1 MKGVSHLRDSAADAD
16 RCCTCIARNENY
28 MNEVTEMFSKVT
40 EDIYYVGVND
50 HDIDLFE
57 GQYDVPNGMAYNS
70 YVVMDDKV
78 TVFDTVDAHFKDEW
92 LGNLAEVL
100 GDRTPDYLIV
110 QHMEP
115 DHSANIAAFAEQY
128 PETKIVANAMTF
140 NMMKQFFGTD
150 FADRK
155 VMVKDGESL
164 STGKHTFTFVF
175 APMVHWPEV
184 MVTYDSTD
192 KVLFS
197 ADGFGKFGALDVE
210 EEWAC
215 EARRYYI
222 GIVGKYGMMVQ
233 KLLAKAATLDIQ
245 IICPLHGPIL
255 KENLGYYLDLYNTWS
270 SYGVE
275 TEGTVIAYTSVY
287 GHTKAAVELLAE
299 KLKEEGCPN
308 VVVNDL
314 ARCDMAE
321 AVEDAFRYGK
331 LVLATTTYNAEIFP
345 FMRDFL
351 AEITERG
358 YQNRKVA
365 FIENGTWAPTAAK
378 IMKAAFDKCANIT
391 FADTTVTI
399 KSAMTP
405 ANEEEIAALAK
416 EMK

>member
-1 MKGVSHLRDSAADAD
+1 
-16 RCCTCIARNENY
+16 
-28 MNEVTEMFSKVT
+28 MFSKVT

-50 HDIDLFE
+50 HQIDLFE
-57 GQYDVPNGMAYNS
+57 GQYVVPNGMAYNS
-70 YVVMDDKV
+70 YVVMDEKI
-78 TVFDTVDAHFKDEW
+78 TVFDTVDAHFTDEW
-92 LGNLAEVL
+92 MGNLAEVL

-115 DHSANIAAFAEQY
+115 DHSANIANFAAKY
-128 PETKIVANAMTF
+128 PEAKIVANAMTF

-155 VMVKDGESL
+155 VMVKDGETL

-222 GIVGKYGMMVQ
+222 GIVGKFGIMVQ
-233 KLLAKAATLDIQ
+233 KLLKKAAALDIQ
-245 IICPLHGPIL
+245 IICPLHGPVL
-255 KENLGYYLDLYNTWS
+255 TENLGYYLDLYNTWS

-275 TEGTVIAYTSVY
+275 SEGTVIAYTSVY
-287 GHTKAAVELLAE
+287 GHTKAAVELLAQ
-299 KLKEEGCPN
+299 KLTEEGCPK

-331 LVLATTTYNAEIFP
+331 LVLATTTYNADIFP

-378 IMKAAFDKCANIT
+378 TMKAAFDKCANIT

-399 KSAMTP
+399 KSAMNE
-405 ANEEEIAALAK
+405 ANKEQIAALAK